1 MILYCLP
8 VIAKYITHIINC
20 CIEAGYFPQLWKFSL
35 IKPLPKSKSVLTYD
49 DLRPISLLPTLSKVF
64 ERFIYFQL
72 FEYVT
77 SKGILPEMQSGFRKG
92 YSTISV
98 LLNVSDYIIRSLDAG
113 LATSLVLLD
122 FSKAFDTL
130 DHSLLLVKLRY
141 FGLDEMCLKLFESYL
156 HNRHQ
161 CVFVDNNYSDFQ
173 SVTSGVPQ
181 GSVLGPLFFII
192 YTSDMFKVIEHCNIQ
207 GYADDTQLYISF
219 DPKSINIANHCINQ
233 DLESIYIYASRHNLK
248 LNARKCQV
256 MPFSSRG
263 ASDLSS

>member
-1 MILYCLP
+1 MSVFSPENSCTIATDYYNSHRFAEHIEFSLRLATVDEIKHIALNLKSNAFGVDDINADTILYCLP
-8 VIAKYITHIINC
+8 VINC

-92 YSTISV
+92 YSTTSV
-98 LLNVSDYIIRSLDAG
+98 LLNISDYIIRSLDAG

-122 FSKAFDTL
+122 FLKAFDTL
-130 DHSLLLVKLRY
+130 DHSLLLAKLRY
-141 FGLDEMCLKLFESYL
+141 FGLDEICLKLFESYL

-181 GSVLGPLFFII
+181 GSVLGPLFF
-192 YTSDMFKVIEHCNIQ
+192 YNLYVRHVQ
-207 GYADDTQLYISF
+207 GY
-219 DPKSINIANHCINQ
+219 
-233 DLESIYIYASRHNLK
+233 
-248 LNARKCQV
+248 
-256 MPFSSRG
+256 
-263 ASDLSS
+263 